1 MKLIQFT
8 EWFNLAIAVILT
20 AAYFYQLVYL
30 VIGLVHGRRT
40 RKEHAPSRFH
50 RFAAII
56 PARNEEAVIG
66 ELVRNLKNQN
76 YPKGLLA
83 VSSVQLSAMT

>member
-40 RKEHAPSRFH
+40 RKE
-50 RFAAII
+50 
-56 PARNEEAVIG
+56 
-66 ELVRNLKNQN
+66 
-76 YPKGLLA
+76 
-83 VSSVQLSAMT
+83 

>member
-56 PARNEEAVIG
+56 QQGMRRPSSA
-66 ELVRNLKNQN
+66 NLS
-76 YPKGLLA
+76 G
-83 VSSVQLSAMT
+83 T